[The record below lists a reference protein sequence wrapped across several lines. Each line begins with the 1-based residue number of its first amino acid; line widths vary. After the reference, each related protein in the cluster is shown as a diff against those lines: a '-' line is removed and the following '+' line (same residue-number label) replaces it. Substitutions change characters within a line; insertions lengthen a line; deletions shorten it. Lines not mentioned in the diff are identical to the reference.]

1 MAAWD
6 TGCHTSHMARLL
18 HSSAGGDSA
27 GQQCN
32 PGDWMWLMLFCSSE
46 ERGWAKRDGIKDRRL
61 QKPESTPQPYPRQ
74 RSPTP
79 VRWLPH
85 LFHYPES
92 INQSIN
98 QSLSLSFF
106 VSLCLSLYLCLC
118 LSVCLCL
125 CLSLSVSLCL
135 CLCLSLSLSASQ
147 LTFTQTKPNTSY
159 SLCTGPGDRI
169 S

>member
-1 MAAWD
+1 
-6 TGCHTSHMARLL
+6 MARLL

-32 PGDWMWLMLFCSSE
+32 PGDWMWPMLFCSSE
-46 ERGWAKRDGIKDRRL
+46 ERGWAKRDGIKDRQL

-98 QSLSLSFF
+98 
-106 VSLCLSLYLCLC
+106 LC
-118 LSVCLCL
+118 LSVSVFL
-125 CLSLSVSLCL
+125 CLSLSVSVSLSLPLCLSLSVSVCL
-135 CLCLSLSLSASQ
+135 CLSLCVSVSLSLSLSASQ

-159 SLCTGPGDRI
+159 SLCTGPEDRI